1 MKKEYTH
8 ISIIIDRSG
17 SMSTMAKEVVSGFN
31 SLLNKQL
38 KVEGEATMTVV
49 QFDHEYQ
56 VLNDFIK
63 INKVKEL
70 DANTYSPR
78 GNTALL
84 DAMGKTI
91 EDVRTK
97 INALEDNEKPSKAI
111 FVFIT
116 DGEENCSKQYSR
128 ERVFEMIEDLK
139 SESKEENSIDWDFVF
154 IGANQDA
161 ISAGSSLGIARGAS
175 LTYDSSGKGA
185 TTAFMSL
192 SDGLTSYRC
201 ATKGVNYSFSDKD
214 REEQEKLMNK

>member
-17 SMSTMAKEVVSGFN
+17 SMATMAKEVVSGFN

-38 KVEGEATMTVV
+38 KVKGEATMTVV

-63 INKVKEL
+63 INNVKEL
-70 DANTYSPR
+70 DNNTYTPR

-97 INALEDNEKPSKAI
+97 INELEDNEKPSKAI

-139 SESKEENSIDWDFVF
+139 SESKEENAIDWDFVF

-161 ISAGSSLGIARGAS
+161 ISAGSSLGISRGAS
-175 LTYDSSGKGA
+175 LTYDSSGDGA
-185 TTAFMSL
+185 TTAFKSL
-192 SDGLTSYRC
+192 SDSLTSYRC
-201 ATKGVNYSFSDKD
+201 ATKGVSYSFTEKD
-214 REEQEKLMNK
+214 REEQEKLMDR

>member
-1 MKKEYTH
+1 MKKNATH
-8 ISIIIDRSG
+8 ISIIIDRSS
-17 SMSTMAKEVVSGFN
+17 SMSSMAKEVISGFN
-31 SLLNKQL
+31 SLLNKQI
-38 KVEGEATMTVV
+38 EASGEASMTVV

-63 INKVKEL
+63 INNVKKL
-70 DANTYSPR
+70 DINTYSPR

-116 DGEENCSKQYSR
+116 DGEENWSKQYSR

-161 ISAGSSLGIARGAS
+161 ISAGGSFGIARGAS
-175 LTYDSSGKGA
+175 LTYASSGDGA
-185 TTAFMSL
+185 KSAFTSL
-192 SDGLTSYRC
+192 SDGLISYRC
-201 ATKGVNYSFSDKD
+201 ATKGAAYSFSDED
-214 REEQEKLMNK
+214 RKEQEKLMNR